1 METGP
6 VSLVS
11 IGAESAPPAHST
23 PGSDAMRSITSWK
36 NRAWR
41 RGSGYLEG
49 GSITKAVRRF
59 FGLNPRSTCCTRT
72 KLRTNR
78 PAPASSISASAI
90 SATTSTLRALPR
102 VEPIVNRLPQ
112 CRFPMPH
119 GATGVRKI
127 RDVAADDQQHNAD
140 RTHKDQQRRT
150 NLAPH
155 WSSPTDNLH
164 TQLAILGVLLGQS
177 IIDGIHLGL
186 SLRQCDAG
194 L

>member
-1 METGP
+1 M
-6 VSLVS
+6 SLVS

-90 SATTSTLRALPR
+90 SATTSTLRALAR
-102 VEPIVNRLPQ
+102 VEPIVNRLPDFLSES
-112 CRFPMPH
+112 CKSVLDPCSAGAMP
-119 GATGVRKI
+119 KI
-127 RDVAADDQQHNAD
+127 SAVPSVS
-140 RTHKDQQRRT
+140 TTLKIST
-150 NLAPH
+150 C
-155 WSSPTDNLH
+155 
-164 TQLAILGVLLGQS
+164 GS
-177 IIDGIHLGL
+177 IVVSL
-186 SLRQCDAG
+186 SLGISGASRMKRSTPW
-194 L
+194 